1 MTGRQR
7 PQPAWGACGSS
18 NLRGVENIV
27 IRVGSATES
36 VTPGRGAEAE
46 ELAALLRADDRSVAI
61 EERERIPERYGVAW
75 AETVAI
81 FIGTSAGSG
90 LIGAMVTD
98 VYNTA
103 KRWARD
109 QWKKKTEARP
119 GGRVR
124 SQSFTL
130 YGPDG
135 KPILHWKISYEGE
148 NEEIYQEIEPESDD
162 DSGNG

>member
-1 MTGRQR
+1 M
-7 PQPAWGACGSS
+7 
-18 NLRGVENIV
+18 

-36 VTPGRGAEAE
+36 VTPRRCAEVE
-46 ELAALLRADDRSVAI
+46 ELAALLRDDDRAVAI
-61 EERERIPERYGVAW
+61 EERERIPERYGVVW

-90 LIGAMVTD
+90 LMGAMVTD
-98 VYNTA
+98 VYNIA

-109 QWKKKTEARP
+109 QWKKKKTTTTEAHP

-135 KPILHWKISYEGE
+135 KPILYWKISYEGE
-148 NEEIYQEIEPESDD
+148 KEEIYREIEPKPDD

>member
-1 MTGRQR
+1 
-7 PQPAWGACGSS
+7 
-18 NLRGVENIV
+18 VENIV

-36 VTPGRGAEAE
+36 VTPRRRAEVG
-46 ELAALLRADDRSVAI
+46 ELAALLRDDDRSVAI
-61 EERERIPERYGVAW
+61 EERERIPERYGVVW

-81 FIGTSAGSG
+81 FIGTAAGSG
-90 LIGAMVTD
+90 LIGAIVSD

-109 QWKKKTEARP
+109 QWKKKTTEASP

-130 YGPDG
+130 YGPDE
-135 KPILHWKISYEGE
+135 KPVLFWKISYEGE
-148 NEEIYQEIEPESDD
+148 KEQLYQQIEPKPDD
-162 DSGNG
+162 SSGNG